1 MASTPG
7 LTAILAADVAGY
19 SRLMEADEKGVSGRV
34 HDQIRDRLP
43 YPFDDLGEQSV
54 KNIAR
59 PVRVYALRPD
69 SVADLPALIAP
80 FAASASPTV
89 IAPRLSI
96 VVLPFT
102 DLSNDPE
109 QQYFADGITEYLTTD
124 LPRIEG
130 RTGSRQATH

>member
-1 MASTPG
+1 
-7 LTAILAADVAGY
+7 
-19 SRLMEADEKGVSGRV
+19 
-34 HDQIRDRLP
+34 
-43 YPFDDLGEQSV
+43 LGEQSV

-59 PVRVYALRPD
+59 PVQVYASRPE

-80 FAASASPTV
+80 FAASALHPV

-109 QQYFADGITEYLTTD
+109 QQYFADGITEYQTTD
-124 LPRIEG
+124 RPRIEG
-130 RTGSRQATH
+130 RIGSRRATH